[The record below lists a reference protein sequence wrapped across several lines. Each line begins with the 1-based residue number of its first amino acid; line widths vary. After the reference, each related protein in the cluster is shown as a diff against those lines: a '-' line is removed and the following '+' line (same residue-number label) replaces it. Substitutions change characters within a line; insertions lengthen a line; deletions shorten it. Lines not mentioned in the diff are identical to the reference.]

1 MANDSIAV
9 GIVIVA
15 TLLIKAEGCTSC
27 CRRLVRRNKNDGA
40 RALANRLAFRDTTLV
55 VCTFS

>member
-1 MANDSIAV
+1 MMT
-9 GIVIVA
+9 GIVIVT
-15 TLLIKAEGCTSC
+15 TLLIKAEGCASC